1 MHVALFCPPFP
12 SHVAAME
19 ALGSALRARGA
30 RATLIHQSD
39 VAAFVRPDGAL
50 DFHPVGLSV
59 RPPGSLR
66 GIIQRA
72 ARPGGPLGIRR
83 VVRDMAEGTAMLCA
97 EAPEILRR
105 IGADAVIADQMEP
118 AGGLIADRLGLPFAS
133 VAAAVPID
141 LEDALPLPMLGWGYD
156 PSTRGRKRNAAGLA
170 VADLLM
176 DPLHRTIRDTSEAW
190 GLGLRTRMQDCLSPL
205 LSVWQ
210 LTPGLDFPR
219 EAAPLHAHGV
229 GALRPAR
236 ESERRLDL
244 DIRGGRPLVYVSLGT
259 LQSHR
264 LALLKRI
271 ARACRRIDA
280 EIVVS
285 HCGRLPREAAR
296 QIKAHH
302 VVADLPQSAMIA
314 RADLVVTHAG
324 LNTVLD
330 AAEAGVP
337 VVCLPIAFDQPGVA
351 ARVEAAGMGRTL
363 NFRIAGEGRIAKAVE
378 DVLSDPTYR
387 INATRIGRELRQA
400 GGAERAADLMI
411 QAFRTGQPA
420 VGVAA

>member
-19 ALGSALRARGA
+19 ALGSALRARGV
-30 RATLIHQSD
+30 RATLIHQTD
-39 VAAFVRPDGAL
+39 VGAFVPPDGAL
-50 DFHPVGLSV
+50 DFQPVGLSV

-66 GIIQRA
+66 RIIARA
-72 ARPGGPLGIRR
+72 ARPGGPIGIRR

-97 EAPEILRR
+97 EAPDVLRR
-105 IGADAVIADQMEP
+105 IGADAVISDQMEP

-141 LEDALPLPMLGWGYD
+141 LEDAIPLPMLGWGYD
-156 PSTRGRKRNAAGLA
+156 PTAKGRKRNAAGLA
-170 VADLLM
+170 VSDLLM
-176 DPLHRTIRDTSEAW
+176 APLHRTIRDTSEAW

-210 LTPGLDFPR
+210 LTPALDFPR
-219 EAAPLHAHGV
+219 DAAPPHAHGV
-229 GALRPAR
+229 GALRP
-236 ESERRLDL
+236 ERDAERPLDL
-244 DIRGGRPLVYVSLGT
+244 DIRGGRPLVYISLGT

-264 LALLKRI
+264 LSLLKRI

-280 EIVVS
+280 EVVVS
-285 HCGRLPREAAR
+285 HCGRLSREAAR
-296 QIKAHH
+296 QIRAQH
-302 VVADLPQSAMIA
+302 VVGDLPQRAMIA

-351 ARVEAAGMGRTL
+351 ARVEAAGMGRSL
-363 NFRIAGEGRIAKAVE
+363 NYRTAGEGRIARAVE
-378 DVLSDPTYR
+378 DVLSDPSYR
-387 INATRIGRELRQA
+387 VAAARIGRDLRQA
-400 GGAERAADLMI
+400 GGAERAADLLI
-411 QAFRTGQPA
+411 HAFRTGHPA